1 MRLIN
6 DLSQRFRA
14 IKAQNYHPLFT
25 QEEQRFKTTSRIFY
39 REIIEALVITID
51 AIISQHTE
59 REPVHAKQHLIL
71 GIDDLM
77 LLAELCMDSIK
88 RVRKQ
93 KHLRGCMSED
103 KLAIAD
109 RHIEENYKILCEKI
123 GRSIDIADE
132 TLTYV
137 LKGIKVTSRIVVNA
151 YDGRLFDEDEP
162 FPADTA
168 NALREASNSGYGLN
182 TGTTKNAPSEPKE
195 LQESTVLP
203 EDQNVFQS
211 NRPKRGQR
219 DGLLEG
225 CSAFSDNQLNHKQ
238 YETFLSTYETKNGS
252 APEYTEGYDARKE
265 YREEM
270 LDAQPIT
277 DRTYVAPQIRRPQE
291 ILEDRD
297 IRYEDE
303 LSEINALIG
312 HLMDT
317 VCSLEDALH
326 ANHTRKGIR
335 QLSKKRT
342 DQLKSSIQCYKNEL
356 LKQDIQITY
365 LSNIATLSMTE
376 TYLVECD
383 RDDIT
388 PLPSYARDIQTCI
401 DEILDMKENLSP
413 NDDAVFRHHVQQLY
427 DQAIALAKYF
437 NRLYPEYDPSTSV
450 R

>member
-1 MRLIN
+1 
-6 DLSQRFRA
+6 
-14 IKAQNYHPLFT
+14 
-25 QEEQRFKTTSRIFY
+25 
-39 REIIEALVITID
+39 
-51 AIISQHTE
+51 
-59 REPVHAKQHLIL
+59 
-71 GIDDLM
+71 
-77 LLAELCMDSIK
+77 
-88 RVRKQ
+88 
-93 KHLRGCMSED
+93 MSED

-109 RHIEENYKILCEKI
+109 RHIEENYKILCKKI
-123 GRSIDIADE
+123 GHSIDFADE
-132 TLTYV
+132 TLAYV
-137 LKGIKVTSRIVVNA
+137 RKGIEITSRIVIDA
-151 YDGRLFDEDEP
+151 YDGKLFEDEP

-182 TGTTKNAPSEPKE
+182 IHATKNAPSKPKKP
-195 LQESTVLP
+195 QESTVLP
-203 EDQNVFQS
+203 ENQNPFQS
-211 NRPKRGQR
+211 NRPKRSQR

-225 CSAFSDNQLNHKQ
+225 CSVFSRDQLNHKQ
-238 YETFLSTYETKNGS
+238 YETFLATCETKNGS
-252 APEYTEGYDARKE
+252 APEYTKEYDA
-265 YREEM
+265 REEM
-270 LDAQPIT
+270 LDAQPTT
-277 DRTYVAPQIRRPQE
+277 DRTYVAPQTRRPQE

-297 IRYEDE
+297 MRYKDE

-335 QLSKKRT
+335 NLTKKRT
-342 DQLKSSIQCYKNEL
+342 DQLESSIQSYKNEL
-356 LKQDIQITY
+356 LKQEIQITY

-388 PLPSYARDIQTCI
+388 PLPSYARDIQICI
-401 DEILDMKENLSP
+401 DEILNMKENLSP

-427 DQAIALAKYF
+427 DQAIALGKYF